1 MTISAPP
8 AGLNDYEKQEQKQQS
23 VELLKSAQ
31 DLEKLLHKVNAH
43 SDRLEIKHPEKNIT
57 ETFTILTRK
66 LEEEHK
72 RSEEAN
78 EALRK
83 LREDDEKYVLREKI
97 TDMKQLLTDLEV
109 ENTKLKFE
117 SEQLAED
124 VENYKKEL
132 NEAVEEAKRATKKN
146 YELEDDK
153 DRLKQTISD
162 LENDNIKL
170 KKEMIEELNEANR
183 AKRVSVDTEIA
194 LQHISEAYE
203 NKRREAMQLTLQ
215 LEDAERIIKSFRDQ
229 FEPRY

>member
-1 MTISAPP
+1 MSTDIKSTNSPDKSVVLENANRHKKIKHLKAPP
-8 AGLNDYEKQEQKQQS
+8 AGLNDYEKLEQKQQS

-83 LREDDEKYVLREKI
+83 LREDDEKIRIKRE
-97 TDMKQLLTDLEV
+97 DHR
-109 ENTKLKFE
+109 
-117 SEQLAED
+117 
-124 VENYKKEL
+124 Y
-132 NEAVEEAKRATKKN
+132 EAAVNRSGN
-146 YELEDDK
+146 DK